1 MKGQPLGNLIGHL
14 MEASEQ
20 KADNKAEHREG

>member
-1 MKGQPLGNLIGHL
+1 MKGQALGNLIGHL

-20 KADNKAEHREG
+20 KVDSKAQHGEG